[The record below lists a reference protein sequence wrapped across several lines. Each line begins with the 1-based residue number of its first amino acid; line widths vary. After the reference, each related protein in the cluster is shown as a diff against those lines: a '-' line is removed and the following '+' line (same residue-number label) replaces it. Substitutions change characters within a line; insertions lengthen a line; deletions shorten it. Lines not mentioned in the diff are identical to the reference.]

1 MKILMVT
8 PSYYPIIG
16 GSEVLTRLLAIK
28 LNEMGIHTDIM
39 TFNMDKKWYP
49 VWKEETKRDNQI
61 RVFRVPALNPFPR
74 LPNPL
79 FNLFRMNVLP
89 KPSFIKKFKDYD
101 VIHFVGEADLS
112 FPILSYFVKKP
123 KIFHCVAIFR
133 HGGIYKYYMFRRPFL
148 GNIFKR
154 FFPNLADAYT
164 IYSIEEKTLLTDLGV
179 PAKKILSLPIGIDT
193 EIFRPDETKKID
205 NLILFVGR
213 IYRIKG
219 LHILINALP
228 YLEIPIQLAII
239 GPRWDEEYV
248 KEIEQMSQAINENGV
263 HNVRLLGA
271 MDHSDLVS
279 WYQKASVLVCPYLY
293 ETYNAVTLEA
303 LACGTPVVS
312 TGTHI
317 MGQTPDGILV
327 TSKDPKKIADAIRKL
342 LEDRELRE
350 KYGREGRKLIEEHFS
365 VEVVAKKLTK
375 IYMDLL
381 TD

>member
-1 MKILMVT
+1 MKVLMVT

-16 GSEVLTRLLAIK
+16 GSEALTQLLTTK
-28 LNEMGIHTDIM
+28 LNGMGIHTDIM

-49 VWKEETKRDNQI
+49 VWKEETTRDGQI
-61 RVFRVPALNPFPR
+61 RVFRMPALNPFPR

-79 FNLFRMNVLP
+79 SNFFRINVLP
-89 KPSFIKKFKDYD
+89 KLSFIKKFKDYD
-101 VIHFVGEADLS
+101 VINFVGEADLS
-112 FPILSYFVKKP
+112 LPILSYFIKKP

-133 HGGIYKYYMFRRPFL
+133 RGGLYKYYTFRRPFL
-148 GNIFKR
+148 GKIFKK
-154 FFPNLADAYT
+154 FFPNIADAYV
-164 IYSIEEKTLLTDLGV
+164 IYSSEEKAVLTDLGV
-179 PAKKILSLPIGIDT
+179 PAKKILTLPLSIDT

-213 IYRIKG
+213 IYKIKG

-228 YLEIPIQLAII
+228 YIETPIQLAII
-239 GPRWDEEYV
+239 GPTGDEEYV
-248 KEIEQMSQAINENGV
+248 KEIEQMSYAINANGV
-263 HNVRLLGA
+263 HKIRLLGA

-279 WYQKASVLVCPYLY
+279 WYQKASVLVCPYIY
-293 ETYNAVTLEA
+293 ETYNTVTLEA

-317 MGQTPDGILV
+317 TNQTSDGILV
-327 TSKDPKKIADAIRKL
+327 TSKDPKKLAAAIMKL

-350 KYGREGRKLIEEHFS
+350 KYGREGRKLIEERFS
-365 VEVVAKKLTK
+365 VEVAVKKLTK

-381 TD
+381 TN